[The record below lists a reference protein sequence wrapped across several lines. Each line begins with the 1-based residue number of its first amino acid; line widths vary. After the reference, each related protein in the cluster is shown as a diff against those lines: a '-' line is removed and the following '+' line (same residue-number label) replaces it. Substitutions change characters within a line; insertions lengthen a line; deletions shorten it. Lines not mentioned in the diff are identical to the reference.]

1 MRRGSSKRARVR
13 GKEGDFFSSCKPFQ
27 LCSGLRT
34 EAVRERKGRGKLV
47 EPTRFKGREE
57 ELRGTLF
64 HSHHGVE
71 TGERRLR
78 REQKGR
84 ERILGLSAGRE
95 GEDPACKAEL
105 GLELGGLSGTLPSGY
120 SPTTHRSALLACLP
134 ACLAGPGSNPQ
145 PPSFLLSTP
154 RCPLSLQ
161 PHPSRSMPA
170 FDPLYQLSPGAAD
183 DPRIREKDSRI
194 KERS

>member
-34 EAVRERKGRGKLV
+34 EAVREREGRGKLV

-78 REQKGR
+78 RESEREGSVSWDCLLVERGR
-84 ERILGLSAGRE
+84 PCLQSRAWTGAGRAVW
-95 GEDPACKAEL
+95 DFALWIQSHDSPLCP
-105 GLELGGLSGTLPSGY
+105 SRLPS
-120 SPTTHRSALLACLP
+120 CLP
-134 ACLAGPGSNPQ
+134 GWSRIQ
-145 PPSFLLSTP
+145 PPAPLLS
-154 RCPLSLQ
+154 
-161 PHPSRSMPA
+161 
-170 FDPLYQLSPGAAD
+170 PLYPQMPSFTPASPLQEHACF
-183 DPRIREKDSRI
+183 
-194 KERS
+194 RSTVPALPWSCR

>member
-34 EAVRERKGRGKLV
+34 EAVKGKGEESLRSPHVSKAERRNCVALCFILTTESRQEKEGC
-47 EPTRFKGREE
+47 
-57 ELRGTLF
+57 
-64 HSHHGVE
+64 
-71 TGERRLR
+71 GERA
-78 REQKGR
+78 KGKGAYPG
-84 ERILGLSAGRE
+84 IVCCRE

-120 SPTTHRSALLACLP
+120 SPTTHHSALLACLP

-170 FDPLYQLSPGAAD
+170 FDPRYQLSPGAAD